1 MILCFNLL
9 VKYQLKFQSP
19 IFISILLSIHHISY
33 LFNLFYF
40 TFILI
45 FMLAISFLKHIKVF
59 LTSIFIPFT
68 LILLLIWISKSMS
81 NQFVFD
87 GSISLFFYQYR
98 QVFLYGLCFIEK
110 PKYLFIFFPFF
121 KQTNW
126 TPLNYLPHGLAFFNL
141 KIYKLSHSLKLFIPI
156 IKPMV

>member
-68 LILLLIWISKSMS
+68 LILLLI
-81 NQFVFD
+81 
-87 GSISLFFYQYR
+87 
-98 QVFLYGLCFIEK
+98 
-110 PKYLFIFFPFF
+110 
-121 KQTNW
+121 
-126 TPLNYLPHGLAFFNL
+126 
-141 KIYKLSHSLKLFIPI
+141 
-156 IKPMV
+156 